1 MTGTLTTGEYLVRVR
16 MEEAGI
22 HESATEAFLAAHR
35 TLVSG
40 ATGLIPEAT
49 IDPLVE
55 VPSLAD
61 LPEPAGPDG
70 LARTAVLKLNGGLGT
85 SMGLDRA
92 KSLLRAREQLTFL
105 DLIAR
110 QVLAARDQHGV
121 TLPVTFLHS
130 FRTSVDSRAALA
142 AYPALATDGLPLEL
156 MQNRVPKLRADD
168 LTPVSWP
175 QEPGLEWCPPG
186 HGDLYTVLHSSG
198 LLDDLLDRGFTQLFV
213 SNSDN
218 LAAVPDLR
226 IAAWFAGS
234 GCPFAV
240 EAVRR
245 TPSDRKGGH
254 FARRRADGRIVL
266 RETAQTSPEDMPALA
281 DLGRHRLASTNNIWI
296 DIRALRDLLR
306 ERNGVLGL
314 PLIKNSKTVDPAD
327 SASTPVIQVE
337 TAMGAAIELFEGA
350 AVLEVGRDRFLPVK
364 TTDDLLV
371 LRSDCVDL
379 DAFHRPVQR
388 PGGLP
393 FVSLGSAYKTI
404 EDFEQRFPAGVPSLV
419 EANSLVVDGDWTFGR
434 DVRIRGDVRLADGH
448 GRVPN
453 STTLQGA
460 AR

>member
-22 HESATEAFLAAHR
+22 HESATEAFLASYR

-40 ATGLIPEAT
+40 ATGLIPEST
-49 IDPLVE
+49 IDPLID
-55 VPSLAD
+55 VPSLAL
-61 LPEPAGPDG
+61 LPATSGTDG
-70 LARTAVLKLNGGLGT
+70 LARTALLKLNGGLGT

-92 KSLLRAREQLTFL
+92 KSLLRARDELTFL

-110 QVLAARDQHGV
+110 QVLAARAEHGV
-121 TLPVTFLHS
+121 ALPVTFLHS
-130 FRTSVDSRAALA
+130 FRTSVDSLAALA
-142 AYPALATDGLPLEL
+142 PYPALATGGLPLEL
-156 MQNRVPKLRADD
+156 MQNRVPKLRAGD
-168 LTPVSWP
+168 LVPVSWP
-175 QEPGLEWCPPG
+175 REPGLEWCPPG

-198 LLDDLLDRGFTQLFV
+198 LLDELLGRGFTQLFV

-266 RETAQTSPEDMPALA
+266 RETAQTSPEDLPALA

-296 DIRALRDLLR
+296 DIRALRDLLH

-314 PLIKNSKTVDPAD
+314 PLIKNSKMVDPAD
-327 SASTPVIQVE
+327 ASSAPVIQVE

-350 AVLEVGRDRFLPVK
+350 GVLEVGRDRFLPVK

-379 DAFHRPVQR
+379 DETHRPVQR

-404 EDFEQRFPAGVPSLV
+404 ADFEQRFPAGVPSLV
-419 EANSLVVDGDWTFGR
+419 EASSLVVEGDWTFGR
-434 DVRIRGDVRLADGH
+434 DVRIRGDVRLAAGH
-448 GRVPN
+448 GRV
-453 STTLQGA
+453 SDGTTLEGA